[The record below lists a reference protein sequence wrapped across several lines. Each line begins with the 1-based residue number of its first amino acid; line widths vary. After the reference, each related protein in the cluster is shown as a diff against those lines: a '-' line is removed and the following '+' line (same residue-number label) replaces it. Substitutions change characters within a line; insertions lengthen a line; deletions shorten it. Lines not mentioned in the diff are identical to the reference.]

1 MTGLTVPLSQGRQTA
16 FLGAGGGGGIRLQ
29 GYQNLNKE
37 QKAEKRVEAQTV

>member
-1 MTGLTVPLSQGRQTA
+1 MTGLTVPLSEERQTA
-16 FLGAGGGGGIRLQ
+16 FLGAGRGGIRLQ